1 MPDCRLPVISI
12 LRVTR
17 EVPSS
22 IPYGVRM
29 IGAELEWGETKGAG
43 VRIGVLDTGV
53 PDHPALKVAAEMDFT
68 GTGAQDRHGHATL
81 CCGIIAADG
90 LIKGVAPKA
99 ELYAAKVLN
108 DKGQGKWRDVINGLR
123 WCCEC
128 GVDVINL
135 SVGGTRP
142 PDELHAAV
150 RECLDAGILIIA
162 AAGKRTGDKLYPAAY
177 PEVLAVAAVNVGKKP
192 GWGTDVPPDVELTT
206 FGTETYST
214 YLSGRYALISGTAL
228 AGPHISGAAAILQ
241 GKARL
246 RFGRRLPP
254 RDLSLL
260 LSMYAEDVGKIYR
273 DCPCGCGVFSF
284 ARLQQEDQLRN

>member
-1 MPDCRLPVISI
+1 MADCRLPVISI

-29 IGAELEWGETKGAG
+29 IGAELEWSETKGAG

-53 PDHPALKVAAEMDFT
+53 PDHPALKLAAGEDFT
-68 GTGAQDRHGHATL
+68 GTGARDRHGHATL

-90 LIKGVAPKA
+90 LIKGVAPEA

-108 DKGQGKWRDVINGLR
+108 DKGQGDWRDMISGLR
-123 WCCEC
+123 WCCEQD
-128 GVDVINL
+128 VDVINL
-135 SVGGTRP
+135 SAGGTRP

-150 RECLDAGILIIA
+150 RECLDAGILIIG
-162 AAGKRTGDKLYPAAY
+162 AAGTQAGERLYPAAY
-177 PEVLAVAAVNVGKKP
+177 PEVLAVAAVDDGKKT
-192 GWGTDVPPDVELTT
+192 GWGMDVPPDAELMS

-214 YLSGRYALISGTAL
+214 YLSGRYALVSGTAL

-246 RFGRRLPP
+246 RFGRRLSP

-260 LSMYAEDVGKIYR
+260 LGMYAEDLGTIERVR
-273 DCPCGCGVFSF
+273 PCGCGVFSF
-284 ARLQQEDQLRN
+284 ARLKERDR